1 MLWNWLDRILG
12 DDVEE
17 MIKETEETLGTT
29 VISESDTDYGNMTSY
44 SDVDKVWNTKETLW
58 NTGK

>member
-12 DDVEE
+12 DDIEEKE

-29 VISESDTDYGNMTSY
+29 VISEPDI
-44 SDVDKVWNTKETLW
+44 DVDKVWNTKETLW